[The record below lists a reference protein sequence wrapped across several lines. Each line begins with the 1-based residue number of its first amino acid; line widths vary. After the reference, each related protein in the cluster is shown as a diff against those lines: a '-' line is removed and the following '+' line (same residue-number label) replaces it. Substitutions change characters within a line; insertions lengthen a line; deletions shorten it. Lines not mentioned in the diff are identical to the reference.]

1 MAPNSRTSTSTSTST
16 STQAHKHTHTHTH
29 RGGSL
34 EVVVGAGG
42 VGELKLLRQGSGGGG
57 RLVRELDGVLARLA
71 LRCLDLIKLRLRSRA
86 RVSRWGRVR
95 QSHKRQWRAAP
106 LFSFISP
113 PQLFSRSGLP
123 PCLPPSLFLPFFPRP
138 SSCVCVCARTHEN
151 GAAKSTPAPH
161 GKADPTGDIMH
172 TYTHTCLHPHIH
184 THTHT
189 HLGRNAFLEQ
199 VLLVD
204 GDGVGVVTRPL
215 LLLLAATLMLWVRWR
230 VPVEPERVHLC
241 ASPGQGVRMCARVCA
256 RAHTLT
262 STHPHTIHTHIY
274 THLGLWTSGCAHAR
288 RCCDWQ
294 GRATCRIAGPLVRT

>member
-1 MAPNSRTSTSTSTST
+1 
-16 STQAHKHTHTHTH
+16 
-29 RGGSL
+29 
-34 EVVVGAGG
+34 
-42 VGELKLLRQGSGGGG
+42 
-57 RLVRELDGVLARLA
+57 
-71 LRCLDLIKLRLRSRA
+71 
-86 RVSRWGRVR
+86 
-95 QSHKRQWRAAP
+95 
-106 LFSFISP
+106 
-113 PQLFSRSGLP
+113 
-123 PCLPPSLFLPFFPRP
+123 
-138 SSCVCVCARTHEN
+138 
-151 GAAKSTPAPH
+151 
-161 GKADPTGDIMH
+161 MH

-262 STHPHTIHTHIY
+262 YTHTHTLHTHRY
-274 THLGLWTSGCAHAR
+274 TLLGLTVDSRVRARTQVLRLARACHLQDSRALGAHIVRHRAR
-288 RCCDWQ
+288 CLE
-294 GRATCRIAGPLVRT
+294 GRFHVAAINLRRAGAITCGVSSSEAVHASFLRARTIRRLEARAGEIQTLRPGTP

>member
-29 RGGSL
+29 THRGGGL
-34 EVVVGAGG
+34 EVVIGAWG

-113 PQLFSRSGLP
+113 PFISPPQLYSRSGLP

-138 SSCVCVCARTHEN
+138 SSCVCVCARTHDN

-161 GKADPTGDIMH
+161 ERRTQQAIS
-172 TYTHTCLHPHIH
+172 C
-184 THTHT
+184 THTHI
-189 HLGRNAFLEQ
+189 H
-199 VLLVD
+199 
-204 GDGVGVVTRPL
+204 
-215 LLLLAATLMLWVRWR
+215 
-230 VPVEPERVHLC
+230 
-241 ASPGQGVRMCARVCA
+241 VCI
-256 RAHTLT
+256 RTY
-262 STHPHTIHTHIY
+262 IHTHI
-274 THLGLWTSGCAHAR
+274 
-288 RCCDWQ
+288 
-294 GRATCRIAGPLVRT
+294 RTWVAMPFSSRSCS